1 MTTKL
6 LHVSASPRGPHSLTR
21 RLGAELV
28 DRLTARHPDLAVT
41 HRDLVAEPLPH
52 LDGPVVAAMFTRPEN
67 RDPALAA
74 AIALSDALVDE
85 LAAADLVVI
94 EAPMFNWSVP
104 SALKAWIDH
113 IVRIGRTFQ
122 MPEAGASFR
131 GLLSDRPVYVVVASG
146 DVYTDGARGREDFLT
161 PYLTHVLGFMGLKD
175 LRFAHAEGVVVSAD
189 EALGAGRRQLAALA
203 L

>member
-6 LHVSASPRGPHSLTR
+6 LHVSTSPRGPHSLTR

-28 DRLTARHPDLAVT
+28 DRLTTRHPDLAVT
-41 HRDLVAEPLPH
+41 RRDLAAEPLPH
-52 LDGPVVAAMFTRPEN
+52 LDGAAVAAMFTRPEN

-113 IVRIGRTFQ
+113 IVRPGRTFR
-122 MPEAGASFR
+122 MPEPGAPAR

-146 DVYTDGARGREDFLT
+146 DVYTDGSRGREDFLT
-161 PYLTHVLGFMGLKD
+161 PYLTLFLRFVGLTD
-175 LRFAHAEGVVVSAD
+175 LRFVHAEGVVVSAD
-189 EALGAGRRQLAALA
+189 EAVGAGRRQLAALP